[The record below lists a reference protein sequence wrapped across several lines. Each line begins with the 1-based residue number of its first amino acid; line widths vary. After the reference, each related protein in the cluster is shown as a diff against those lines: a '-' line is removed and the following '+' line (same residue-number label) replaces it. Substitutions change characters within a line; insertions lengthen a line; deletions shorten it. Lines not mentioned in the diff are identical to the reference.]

1 MKYIGFIKRGFFA
14 QKHDDKQQQKRK
26 HIIVKKKII
35 LLIDSNQNLKNG
47 ISNKKA

>member
-1 MKYIGFIKRGFFA
+1 MKYISFLKRGFSA
-14 QKHDDKQQQKRK
+14 QKHDDRQKKK